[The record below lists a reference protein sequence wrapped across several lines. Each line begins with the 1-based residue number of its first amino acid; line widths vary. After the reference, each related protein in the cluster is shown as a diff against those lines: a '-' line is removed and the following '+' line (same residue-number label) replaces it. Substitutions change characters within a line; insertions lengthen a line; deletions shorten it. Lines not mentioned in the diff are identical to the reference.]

1 MSISKNKKISKNPEA
16 RYLVAEALT
25 KIITKVMIRGSSVV
39 FQPPIEEI
47 ALYILSEIKNAG
59 ISGIV
64 WSQKEG
70 VFKND
75 KSRNNE

>member
-1 MSISKNKKISKNPEA
+1 MSINKNKRISKNPEA

-25 KIITKVMIRGSSVV
+25 KIITKVMIRGSLVV

-47 ALYILSEIKNAG
+47 ALYILSEIEDAG

-64 WSQKEG
+64 WSTEEG

-75 KSRNNE
+75 ESRHNE